1 MPQQHIPKP
10 SYLGH
15 PLASLTAL
23 RDHLEQTSKAY
34 GSRLDSH
41 QIRTYY
47 NGEAL
52 CIEVHTPIASA
63 AHCWATYLSNIV
75 PHGDVTVTAVDSAVG
90 RFFRIFVEDNS

>member
-1 MPQQHIPKP
+1 MTHPSKP

-23 RDHLEQTSKAY
+23 RDHLEQSSKAY
-34 GSRLDSH
+34 GSRLDSI

-52 CIEVHTPIASA
+52 CIEVHTPIVSA
-63 AHCWATYLSNIV
+63 AHCWAAYLGNIL
-75 PHGDVTVTAVDSAVG
+75 PKGDVTVTAVVIAAG
-90 RFFRIFVEDNS
+90 RFFRIFIEDNS